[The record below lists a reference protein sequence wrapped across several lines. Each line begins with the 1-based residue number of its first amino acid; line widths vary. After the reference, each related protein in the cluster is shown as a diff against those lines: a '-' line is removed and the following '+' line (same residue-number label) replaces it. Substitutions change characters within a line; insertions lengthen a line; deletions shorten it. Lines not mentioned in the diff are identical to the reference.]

1 MLMSPEIQW
10 ETKEEEPTLMVE
22 IQGTLI
28 LGLIMPNNSKRK
40 TKGLLWTH
48 CH

>member
-1 MLMSPEIQW
+1 MGPEIQW
-10 ETKEEEPTLMVE
+10 ETKKEEPALVVE

-28 LGLIMPNNSKRK
+28 LGLIMPNNSKRE
-40 TKGLLWTH
+40 TKGLLRTH

>member
-1 MLMSPEIQW
+1 MGPEIQW
-10 ETKEEEPTLMVE
+10 ETKKKKPTLVVE

-28 LGLIMPNNSKRK
+28 PGLIMPNNSKRE
-40 TKGLLWTH
+40 TKGLLRTH